1 MPETTPVTAT
11 APVVEPVIAPVVTE
25 PMTQE
30 AVQSQFEK
38 EFLDANDIKAD
49 VPAPVTP
56 APSDGNAPETVPPS
70 VVQPDV
76 PAAKTGDEKPV
87 ADTPDKPSPD
97 EEAEILERAGLKK
110 QEPET
115 VATLTTKLGASST
128 EGKRLADELRTRDEW
143 LAGLGLEISADATGK
158 LGFKATDDYKANL
171 DDKEIPDVF
180 TNLTDKEKEL
190 AVEDPPAFAKLIAKQ
205 TSIALLEK
213 RPPVGIPR
221 GTVKPA
227 TQDQIE
233 TARQDLQKA
242 VLADGKTLRYEGSKE
257 MDQMMLDILIASP
270 QWVQDGFNQD
280 PKTGM
285 QMLHAIAYR
294 AYAPVMA
301 RKAQAALSAKGKTP
315 PVHPP
320 IASDSASVGRQL
332 GNAKEM
338 SDADYAKAI
347 AESDRR

>member
-1 MPETTPVTAT
+1 MGLETTPVTTSA
-11 APVVEPVIAPVVTE
+11 PVIAPAVTE
-25 PMTQE
+25 PMTQ
-30 AVQSQFEK
+30 ADVQSQFEASFK
-38 EFLDANDIKAD
+38 EANDIQPD

-76 PAAKTGDEKPV
+76 PAAKPV
-87 ADTPDKPSPD
+87 ATPPTAVVPETPTPE

-110 QEPET
+110 SEPDT
-115 VATLTTKLGASST
+115 VESLTVKLGASST
-128 EGKRLADELRTRDEW
+128 EGKRLADELRTRDEF
-143 LAGLGLEISADATGK
+143 LASIGLELSADQAGAIG
-158 LGFKATDDYKANL
+158 LKATDAYKESL

-180 TNLTDKEKEL
+180 TTLTDKEKEL

-221 GTVKPA
+221 GAVKPA

-242 VLADGKTLRYEGSKE
+242 VLADGKTPRFEGSKE
-257 MDQMMLDILIASP
+257 LDQMMLDILIASP

-301 RKAQAALSAKGKTP
+301 RKAQAALSAKGKVP

-320 IASDSASVGRQL
+320 ITSDSASVGRQL

-338 SDADYAKAI
+338 SDAEYAEAI
-347 AESDRR
+347 AKSDRR